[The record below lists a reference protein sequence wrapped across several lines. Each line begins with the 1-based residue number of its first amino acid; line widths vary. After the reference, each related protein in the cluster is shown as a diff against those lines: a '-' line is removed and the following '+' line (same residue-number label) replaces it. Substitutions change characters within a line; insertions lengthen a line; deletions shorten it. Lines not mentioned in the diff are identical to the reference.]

1 MSEVTRLRGEVEH
14 LTEMLKDAR
23 MTKLSTLVEDLEVQV
38 GYLSEENATFANFL
52 EEGGYSE
59 SDVDLIAHGWFGSV
73 ERNAVATTR
82 NDRHINIPITDWDV
96 GEFRD
101 IVYKNKSFQWSFDTE
116 YGERIWVNF
125 MSEDELEQRE
135 R

>member
-1 MSEVTRLRGEVEH
+1 MSELTRLRGEVEI
-14 LTEMLKDAR
+14 LVGMLKNERDKVAK
-23 MTKLSTLVEDLEVQV
+23 MQTLV
-38 GYLSEENATFANFL
+38 
-52 EEGGYSE
+52 
-59 SDVDLIAHGWFGSV
+59 I
-73 ERNAVATTR
+73 
-82 NDRHINIPITDWDV
+82 DRHINIPITDWDL

-116 YGERIWVNF
+116 YGEKIWVNF